1 LSCTDVPLETEVT
14 TSWFAL
20 CASAHRGVSPVL
32 LGGGLAPVP
41 SVVRVSATAD
51 RDGRRRAHDRGAGRV
66 RDSVIVQLPVA
77 PTVVHGLVVNE
88 PGRSRVKLIEARR
101 RVHERAVAVLMLTC
115 AVKTWLAPTGLL
127 AVAGVIWMLASTS

>member
-1 LSCTDVPLETEVT
+1 M
-14 TSWFAL
+14 
-20 CASAHRGVSPVL
+20 
-32 LGGGLAPVP
+32 
-41 SVVRVSATAD
+41 
-51 RDGRRRAHDRGAGRV
+51 
-66 RDSVIVQLPVA
+66 IVQLPVA